1 MKHKTVYF
9 FFFLWFIFF
18 QDRKLH
24 PIWKPKW
31 KLTKAAIKHQL
42 DKTAMEEERLANE
55 PPVVAT
61 SEESHHSKGATRE
74 KGEVEK
80 KQSKPEND
88 IITQRNDTEVHKK
101 KIKDG
106 TFVRPGDIG
115 LPTQITDE
123 DSGRC

>member
-1 MKHKTVYF
+1 
-9 FFFLWFIFF
+9 
-18 QDRKLH
+18 
-24 PIWKPKW
+24 
-31 KLTKAAIKHQL
+31 
-42 DKTAMEEERLANE
+42 MEEERLANE

-61 SEESHHSKGATRE
+61 SEESHHSKGAVTRE

-80 KQSKPEND
+80 KPSKPEND